1 MMIIITSLT
10 FRSKTSFYLSPDRKF
25 PLDMAGFA
33 INLRGL
39 LEKSD
44 IQVGLEPNGGE
55 QDGSRMIVACV
66 PTIGGL
72 GACLTRKILNLDPLR
87 LLLMQ
92 SRTRL
97 LFNTCDKIITTLN
110 YKVSENPSSLLFS
123 MKL

>member
-44 IQVGLEPNGGE
+44 IQVGLEPNG
-55 QDGSRMIVACV
+55 Q
-66 PTIGGL
+66 PNPL
-72 GACLTRKILNLDPLR
+72 GYLE
-87 LLLMQ
+87 
-92 SRTRL
+92 TRL
-97 LFNTCDKIITTLN
+97 LQKFVTRESVECRG
-110 YKVSENPSSLLFS
+110 SSKEAS
-123 MKL
+123 RKGGRESGGRRSKWGRGEEQGRRGRKGWEGEGRKKE